1 MAGQILNEVSLD
13 EKERERYMSH
23 LKWLN
28 DMYSS
33 RDYMHKKGREEGRKK
48 GREEGTYTRSGC

>member
-13 EKERERYMSH
+13 EKERERYMSY

-33 RDYMHKKGREEGRKK
+33 RDYMHKKGREEGKK
-48 GREEGTYTRSGC
+48 EEKKEHTREVVVD